1 MTISCT
7 ESSTSVPNHM
17 CMAQHRETTGN
28 GWFPTKHAQILGER
42 LVPHFRASAH
52 QMVPASCAI
61 EVDFDTWRG
70 CNGEE
75 NSAMTGLR
83 GVI

>member
-28 GWFPTKHAQILGER
+28 GWFPTKHCQILGER
-42 LVPHFRASAH
+42 LVPIFEVVLTKWFQPVVQLKSILTPGAGA
-52 QMVPASCAI
+52 MVKKIA
-61 EVDFDTWRG
+61 R
-70 CNGEE
+70 
-75 NSAMTGLR
+75 
-83 GVI
+83 